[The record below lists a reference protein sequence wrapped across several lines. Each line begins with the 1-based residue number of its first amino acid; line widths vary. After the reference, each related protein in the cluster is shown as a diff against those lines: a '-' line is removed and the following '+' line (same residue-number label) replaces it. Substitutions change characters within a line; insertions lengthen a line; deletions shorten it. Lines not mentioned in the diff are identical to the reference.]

1 MAFAR
6 NWRHA
11 WVSETPERVSIRE
24 IPSLNS
30 VFSEAFTERYRKDGM
45 VGVRVPHLNPAVWKF
60 AITDA
65 EDGAMVWRNARDGV
79 AAFNMVHRSG
89 VEGWMGP
96 LAVHPDYQGQGI
108 GKMIVNTG
116 VEWLKKHGATVI
128 GLETMPRTM
137 DNVGFYSSLGF
148 TPGHLTVTVTLDT
161 ARSGIQSTLMS
172 SLSVHERELALRQCR
187 QMLQQLIPGYDY
199 TREIVLTAHHEL
211 GDTVFVRK
219 GSGNEIV
226 SFAICHS
233 VPLVEGRATEEMR
246 VLKMVA
252 RTEADFDHLVTQ
264 LCAHARAKAGRRV
277 AIRVQGHYGDVYRR
291 LMARGARV
299 RWTDLR
305 MSLHEYAESRPAD
318 GGIVLSNWEI

>member
-11 WVSETPERVSIRE
+11 WVAEAPERVSIRE
-24 IPSLNS
+24 IASLNA

-60 AITDA
+60 AIADA
-65 EDGAMVWRNARDGV
+65 EEGAMIWRNARDGI

-96 LAVHPDYQGQGI
+96 LAVHPDYQGQGV
-108 GKMIVNTG
+108 GKIVVSTG
-116 VEWLKKHGATVI
+116 VEWLKKRGATVI

-137 DNVGFYSSLGF
+137 DNVGFYSALGF
-148 TPGHLTVTVTLDT
+148 VPGHLTVTVTLEA
-161 ARSGIQSTLMS
+161 ARAGIQATTIS
-172 SLSVHERELALRQCR
+172 SLNPHERELALRQCR
-187 QMLQQLIPGYDY
+187 AMLEQLSPGYDY
-199 TREIVLTAHHEL
+199 TREIVLTEQHDL
-211 GDTVFVRK
+211 GDTLFVRK
-219 GSGNEIV
+219 GFDV
-226 SFAICHS
+226 LSFAVCHS

-252 RTEADFDHLVTQ
+252 KSEADFDHLVTQ
-264 LCAHARAKAGRRV
+264 LCAHARVRGAKRV
-277 AIRVQGHYGDVYRR
+277 AIRVQGQYSSVYRR
-291 LMARGARV
+291 LIARGARV

-305 MSLHEYAESRPAD
+305 MSVHDFAEVKPGNA
-318 GGIVLSNWEI
+318 GIVLSNWEI

>member
-11 WVSETPERVSIRE
+11 WVSETPERVSVRE
-24 IPSLNS
+24 IPSLNA

-45 VGVRVPHLNPAVWKF
+45 VGVRVPYLNPAVWKF

-65 EDGAMVWRNARDGV
+65 EEGAMIWRNARDGI

-108 GKMIVNTG
+108 GKMMVTSG
-116 VEWLKKHGATVI
+116 VEWLKKKGAKVI

-148 TPGHLTVTVTLDT
+148 TPGHLTVTVTLEA

-172 SLSVHERELALRQCR
+172 SLDPHERELALRQCK
-187 QMLQQLIPGYDY
+187 QLVEQLLPGYDY
-199 TREIVLTAHHEL
+199 TREIVLTAQHGL
-211 GDTVFVRK
+211 GDTLFVRK
-219 GSGNEIV
+219 GSEVV
-226 SFAICHS
+226 SFAISHS

-252 RTEADFDHLVTQ
+252 RSESDFDHLVTQ
-264 LCAHARAKAGRRV
+264 LCAHARAKSGRRV
-277 AIRVQGHYGDVYRR
+277 AIRVQGQYSEVYRR

-305 MSLHEYAESRPAD
+305 MAVNEYPESRPAKD
-318 GGIVLSNWEI
+318 GVVLSNWEI

>member
-1 MAFAR
+1 MAFVR

-11 WVSETPERVSIRE
+11 WVAETPERVSIRE
-24 IPSLNS
+24 ILALNA

-65 EDGAMVWRNARDGV
+65 EDGAMIWRNARDGI

-108 GKMIVNTG
+108 GKMVVSSG
-116 VEWLKKHGATVI
+116 VDWLKKAGARVI

-137 DNVGFYSSLGF
+137 DNVGFYSTLGF
-148 TPGHLTVTVTLDT
+148 TPGHLTVTVTLEAARAGLQAT
-161 ARSGIQSTLMS
+161 AMS
-172 SLSVHERELALRQCR
+172 ALNPHERELALRQCR
-187 QMLQQLIPGYDY
+187 QLLEKLAPGYDY
-199 TREIVLTAHHEL
+199 TREIILTAQHQL
-211 GDTVFVRK
+211 GDTLFTRQ
-219 GSGNEIV
+219 GNEIL
-226 SFAICHS
+226 SFAVCHS
-233 VPLVEGRATEEMR
+233 VPLVEGRATDEMR

-252 RTEADFDHLVTQ
+252 ATEGDFDHLETQ
-264 LCAHARAKAGRRV
+264 LCAHARVKGSKRV
-277 AIRVQGHYGDVYRR
+277 AIRVQGQYSDVYRR
-291 LMARGARV
+291 LVARGARV

-305 MSLHEYAESRPAD
+305 MSLHDYAEARPD
-318 GGIVLSNWEI
+318 NGGIVLSNWEI

>member
-11 WVSETPERVSIRE
+11 WVAETPERVNIRE
-24 IPSLNS
+24 IASLNA

-60 AITDA
+60 AIADA
-65 EDGAMVWRNARDGV
+65 EDGAMIWRNARDGI

-108 GKMIVNTG
+108 GKMIVSTG
-116 VEWLKKHGATVI
+116 VEWLKKQGARVI

-137 DNVGFYSSLGF
+137 DNVGFYSTLGF
-148 TPGHLTVTVTLDT
+148 VPGHLTVTVTLE
-161 ARSGIQSTLMS
+161 AVRAGIQSTTVS
-172 SLSVHERELALRQCR
+172 SLTPHERELALRQCR
-187 QMLQQLIPGYDY
+187 ALLDGLAAGYDY
-199 TREIVLTAHHEL
+199 TREILLTEQHEL
-211 GDTVFVRK
+211 GDTLFVRK
-219 GSGNEIV
+219 GAEV
-226 SFAICHS
+226 LSFAVCHS

-252 RTEADFDHLVTQ
+252 KSESDFDHLVTQ
-264 LCAHARAKAGRRV
+264 LCAHARVRGARRV
-277 AIRVQGHYGDVYRR
+277 AIRVQGQYSSIYRR
-291 LMARGARV
+291 LISRGARV

-305 MSLHEYAESRPAD
+305 MSVGDFAEGKPAN

>member
-11 WVSETPERVSIRE
+11 WVAETPERVSLRE
-24 IPSLNS
+24 IPSLNG

-65 EDGAMVWRNARDGV
+65 EEGAMIWRNARDGI

-96 LAVHPDYQGQGI
+96 LAVHPDCQAQGI
-108 GKMIVNTG
+108 GKMIVSSG
-116 VEWLKKHGATVI
+116 VEWLKKHGAKVI

-137 DNVGFYSSLGF
+137 DNVGFYSALGF
-148 TPGHLTVTVTLDT
+148 APGHLTVTVTLEA
-161 ARSGIQSTLMS
+161 ARGGLQAIGMS
-172 SLSVHERELALRQCR
+172 ALNPHERELAIRQCGHLLE
-187 QMLQQLIPGYDY
+187 QMAPGYDY
-199 TREIVLTAHHEL
+199 TREIVLTAQHEL
-211 GDTVFVRK
+211 GETVFVRN
-219 GSGNEIV
+219 GSDV
-226 SFAICHS
+226 QSFAICHS

-264 LCAHARAKAGRRV
+264 LCAHARVRGSKRV
-277 AIRVQGHYGDVYRR
+277 AIRVQGQYSDVYRR
-291 LMARGARV
+291 LIARGARV

-305 MSLHEYAESRPAD
+305 MSLHGYAESRPAN

>member
-11 WVSETPERVSIRE
+11 WVAENAERVNIRE
-24 IPSLNS
+24 IASLNA

-45 VGVRVPHLNPAVWKF
+45 VGVRVPHLNPSVWKF
-60 AITDA
+60 AIADA
-65 EDGAMVWRNARDGV
+65 EDGAMIWRNARDGI

-108 GKMIVNTG
+108 GKMIVSSG
-116 VEWLKKHGATVI
+116 VEWLKKQGARVI

-137 DNVGFYSSLGF
+137 DNVGFYSTLGF
-148 TPGHLTVTVTLDT
+148 VPGHLTVTVTLEA
-161 ARSGIQSTLMS
+161 ARAGIQSTTIS
-172 SLSVHERELALRQCR
+172 SLNPHERELALRQCR
-187 QMLQQLIPGYDY
+187 ALLEQLAPGYDY
-199 TREIVLTAHHEL
+199 TREILLTAQHDL
-211 GDTVFVRK
+211 GDTLFVRK
-219 GSGNEIV
+219 GFDV
-226 SFAICHS
+226 LAFAICHS

-252 RTEADFDHLVTQ
+252 RSEADFDHLVTQ
-264 LCAHARAKAGRRV
+264 LCAHARVRGARRV
-277 AIRVQGHYGDVYRR
+277 AIRVQGQYSNVYRR
-291 LMARGARV
+291 LITRGARV

-305 MSLHEYAESRPAD
+305 MAVHDYAEAVPAD

>member
-11 WVSETPERVSIRE
+11 WVSETPERVSVRE
-24 IPSLNS
+24 IPALNA
-30 VFSEAFTERYRKDGM
+30 VFSEAFTERYRRDGM

-65 EDGAMVWRNARDGV
+65 EDGAMIWRNARDGI

-96 LAVHPDYQGQGI
+96 LAVHPDYQSQGV
-108 GKMIVNTG
+108 GKMIVSSG
-116 VEWLKKHGATVI
+116 VEWLKKAGAKVI

-148 TPGHLTVTVTLDT
+148 TPGYLTVTVTLEA
-161 ARSGIQSTLMS
+161 ARAGIQATAMS
-172 SLSVHERELALRQCR
+172 SLNPHERELALRQCR
-187 QMLQQLIPGYDY
+187 ALVEQLTPGYDY
-199 TREIVLTAHHEL
+199 TREIVLTAQHQL
-211 GDTVFVRK
+211 GDTLFVRK
-219 GSGNEIV
+219 GNDV
-226 SFAICHS
+226 LSFAVCHS
-233 VPLVEGRATEEMR
+233 VPLVEGRVTDEMR

-252 RTEADFDHLVTQ
+252 RSEADFDQLVTQ
-264 LCAHARAKAGRRV
+264 LCAHARVKSARRV
-277 AIRVQGHYGDVYRR
+277 AIRVQGQYGDIYRR
-291 LMARGARV
+291 LVARGARV

-305 MSLHEYAESRPAD
+305 MSLHEYAELRPAN

>member
-1 MAFAR
+1 MAFVR
-6 NWRHA
+6 NWRQA
-11 WVSETPERVSIRE
+11 WVAETPERVSVSE
-24 IPSLNS
+24 IASLNA

-65 EDGAMVWRNARDGV
+65 EEGAMIWRNARDGI

-108 GKMIVNTG
+108 GKMIVSSG
-116 VEWLKKHGATVI
+116 VEWLKKSGASVI

-137 DNVGFYSSLGF
+137 DNVGFYSTLGF
-148 TPGHLTVTVTLDT
+148 VPGHLTITVTLEA
-161 ARSGIQSTLMS
+161 ARAGIQSTMIS
-172 SLSVHERELALRQCR
+172 SLNPHERELAIRQCR
-187 QMLQQLIPGYDY
+187 VLLDHLAPGYDY
-199 TREIVLTAHHEL
+199 TREIVLTAQHQL
-211 GDTVFVRK
+211 GDTLFMRK
-219 GSGNEIV
+219 GFEV
-226 SFAICHS
+226 TAFAVCHS

-252 RTEADFDHLVTQ
+252 RSETDFDQLVTQ
-264 LCAHARAKAGRRV
+264 LCAHARAKAARRV
-277 AIRVQGHYGDVYRR
+277 AIRVQGQYSDVYRR
-291 LMARGARV
+291 LMGRGARV

-305 MSLHEYAESRPAD
+305 MSVHDRAESRPAD

>member
-11 WVSETPERVSIRE
+11 WVAETPERVSIRE
-24 IPSLNS
+24 IPSLNG

-60 AITDA
+60 AIADA
-65 EDGAMVWRNARDGV
+65 EDGAMIWRNARDGI
-79 AAFNMVHRSG
+79 AAFNMVHLSG

-96 LAVHPDYQGQGI
+96 LAVHPDCQAQGI
-108 GKMIVNTG
+108 GKMIVSSG
-116 VEWLKKHGATVI
+116 VEWLKKHGAKVI

-137 DNVGFYSSLGF
+137 DNVGFYSALGF
-148 TPGHLTVTVTLDT
+148 APGHLTVTVTLEA
-161 ARSGIQSTLMS
+161 ARGGLQAIGMAALNP
-172 SLSVHERELALRQCR
+172 HERELAIRQC
-187 QMLQQLIPGYDY
+187 LHLLEQLAPGYDY
-199 TREIVLTAHHEL
+199 TREIVLTAQHQL
-211 GDTVFVRK
+211 GDTLFVRK
-219 GSGNEIV
+219 GNEV
-226 SFAICHS
+226 QSFAICHS

-252 RTEADFDHLVTQ
+252 GTEADFDHLVTQ
-264 LCAHARAKAGRRV
+264 LCAHARVKGSKRV
-277 AIRVQGHYGDVYRR
+277 AIRVQGQYSDVYRR
-291 LMARGARV
+291 LIARGARV

-305 MSLHEYAESRPAD
+305 MSLHDYAEARPAN

>member
-11 WVSETPERVSIRE
+11 WVTETPERVSVRE
-24 IPSLNS
+24 IPALNG

-65 EDGAMVWRNARDGV
+65 EDGAMIWRNARDGI

-108 GKMIVNTG
+108 GKIIVNSG
-116 VEWLKKHGATVI
+116 IEWLKRRGAKVI

-148 TPGHLTVTVTLDT
+148 TPGHLTVTVTLEA
-161 ARSGIQSTLMS
+161 ARAGIQATAMS
-172 SLSVHERELALRQCR
+172 SLNPHERELALRQCR
-187 QMLQQLIPGYDY
+187 ALVDQLAPGYDY
-199 TREIVLTAHHEL
+199 TREIVLTAQHQL
-211 GDTVFVRK
+211 GDTLFVRK
-219 GSGNEIV
+219 GNEII
-226 SFAICHS
+226 SFAVCHS
-233 VPLVEGRATEEMR
+233 VPLVEGRVTDEMR

-252 RTEADFDHLVTQ
+252 KGAADFDQLVTQ
-264 LCAHARAKAGRRV
+264 LCAYARVKSARRV
-277 AIRVQGHYGDVYRR
+277 AVRVQGQYGDIYRR
-291 LMARGARV
+291 LVTRGARV

-305 MSLHEYAESRPAD
+305 MSLHEYAEARPAN

>member
-11 WVSETPERVSIRE
+11 WVAETPERVNIHE
-24 IPSLNS
+24 IASLNA

-45 VGVRVPHLNPAVWKF
+45 VGVRVPHLNPSVWKF
-60 AITDA
+60 AISDA
-65 EDGAMVWRNARDGV
+65 EEGAMIWRNARDGI

-108 GKMIVNTG
+108 GKMIVSSG
-116 VEWLKKHGATVI
+116 VEWLKKQGARVI

-137 DNVGFYSSLGF
+137 DNVGFYSTLGF
-148 TPGHLTVTVTLDT
+148 VPGHLTVTVTLEA
-161 ARSGIQSTLMS
+161 ARAGIQSTTIS
-172 SLSVHERELALRQCR
+172 SLNPHERELALRQCR
-187 QMLQQLIPGYDY
+187 ALIEQLAPGYDY
-199 TREIVLTAHHEL
+199 TREILLTAQHDL
-211 GDTVFVRK
+211 GDTLFVRK
-219 GSGNEIV
+219 GFDV
-226 SFAICHS
+226 LAFAVCHS

-252 RTEADFDHLVTQ
+252 KSEADFDHLVTQ
-264 LCAHARAKAGRRV
+264 LCAHARVRGARRV
-277 AIRVQGHYGDVYRR
+277 AIRVQGQYSNIYRR
-291 LMARGARV
+291 LITRGARV

-305 MSLHEYAESRPAD
+305 MAVHDYAEAVPAD

>member
-1 MAFAR
+1 MAFVR

-11 WVSETPERVSIRE
+11 WVAETPERVSIRE
-24 IPSLNS
+24 IIALNA

-65 EDGAMVWRNARDGV
+65 EDGAMIWRNARDGI

-108 GKMIVNTG
+108 GKMVVSTG
-116 VEWLKKHGATVI
+116 VDWLKKAGARVI

-137 DNVGFYSSLGF
+137 DNVGFYSTLGF
-148 TPGHLTVTVTLDT
+148 TPGHLTVTVTLEAARAGLQAT
-161 ARSGIQSTLMS
+161 AMS
-172 SLSVHERELALRQCR
+172 ALNPHERELALRQCR
-187 QMLQQLIPGYDY
+187 QLLDKLAPGYDY
-199 TREIVLTAHHEL
+199 TREIILTAQHQL
-211 GDTVFVRK
+211 GDTLFMRQ
-219 GSGNEIV
+219 GNEIL
-226 SFAICHS
+226 SFAVCHS

-252 RTEADFDHLVTQ
+252 ATEGDFDHLVTQ
-264 LCAHARAKAGRRV
+264 LCAHARVKGSKRV
-277 AIRVQGHYGDVYRR
+277 AIRVQGQYSDVYRR
-291 LMARGARV
+291 LVARGARV

-305 MSLHEYAESRPAD
+305 MSLHDYAESRPGG

>member
-11 WVSETPERVSIRE
+11 WVSETPERVSTRE
-24 IPSLNS
+24 IPALNA

-45 VGVRVPHLNPAVWKF
+45 VGVRVPHLNPAVWRF

-65 EDGAMVWRNARDGV
+65 VDGAMIWRNAREGI

-108 GKMIVNTG
+108 GKMIVTTG
-116 VEWLKKHGATVI
+116 VDWLKKAGAKVI

-148 TPGHLTVTVTLDT
+148 TPGHLTVTVTLDA

-172 SLSVHERELALRQCR
+172 TLDPHERELAIRQCR
-187 QMLQQLIPGYDY
+187 QMLHQLMPGYDY
-199 TREIVLTAHHEL
+199 TREIVLTAQHEL

-219 GSGNEIV
+219 GNDVV
-226 SFAICHS
+226 SFAIFHS

-246 VLKMVA
+246 VLKIVA
-252 RTEADFDHLVTQ
+252 RSEADFDHLVTQ

-277 AIRVQGHYGDVYRR
+277 AIRVQGHYSEVYRR

-305 MSLHEYAESRPAD
+305 MSVHNYAETHPTG

>member
-11 WVSETPERVSIRE
+11 WVSETPERVSVRE
-24 IPSLNS
+24 IPALNA
-30 VFSEAFTERYRKDGM
+30 VFSEAFTERYRRDGM

-65 EDGAMVWRNARDGV
+65 EDGAMIWRNARDGI

-96 LAVHPDYQGQGI
+96 LAVHPDYQSQGV
-108 GKMIVNTG
+108 GKMIVSSG
-116 VEWLKKHGATVI
+116 VEWLKKAGAKVI

-148 TPGHLTVTVTLDT
+148 TPGYLTVTVTLEA
-161 ARSGIQSTLMS
+161 ARAGIQATAMS
-172 SLSVHERELALRQCR
+172 SLNPHERELALRQCR
-187 QMLQQLIPGYDY
+187 ALVEQLTPGYDY
-199 TREIVLTAHHEL
+199 TREIVLTAQHQL
-211 GDTVFVRK
+211 GDTLFVRK
-219 GSGNEIV
+219 GNDV
-226 SFAICHS
+226 LSFAVCHS
-233 VPLVEGRATEEMR
+233 VPLVEGRVTDEMR

-252 RTEADFDHLVTQ
+252 RSEADFDQLVTQ
-264 LCAHARAKAGRRV
+264 LCAHARVKSARRV
-277 AIRVQGHYGDVYRR
+277 AIRVQGQYGDIYRR
-291 LMARGARV
+291 LVARGARV

-305 MSLHEYAESRPAD
+305 MSLHEYAESRPAG

>member
-11 WVSETPERVSIRE
+11 WVSESPERVSVRE
-24 IPSLNS
+24 IPALNA
-30 VFSEAFTERYRKDGM
+30 VFSEAFTERYRRDGM

-65 EDGAMVWRNARDGV
+65 EDGAMIWRNARDGI

-96 LAVHPDYQGQGI
+96 LAVHPDYQSQGV
-108 GKMIVNTG
+108 GKMIVSSG
-116 VEWLKKHGATVI
+116 VEWLKKAGAKVI

-148 TPGHLTVTVTLDT
+148 TPGHLTVTVTLEA
-161 ARSGIQSTLMS
+161 ARAGIQATAMS
-172 SLSVHERELALRQCR
+172 SLNPHERELALRQCR
-187 QMLQQLIPGYDY
+187 ALVDQLATGYDY
-199 TREIVLTAHHEL
+199 TREIVLTAQHQL
-211 GDTVFVRK
+211 GDTLFVRK
-219 GSGNEIV
+219 GNDV
-226 SFAICHS
+226 LSFAVCHS
-233 VPLVEGRATEEMR
+233 VPLVEGRVTDEMR

-252 RTEADFDHLVTQ
+252 RSEADFDQLVTQ
-264 LCAHARAKAGRRV
+264 LCAHARVKSARRV
-277 AIRVQGHYGDVYRR
+277 AIRVQGQYGDIYRR
-291 LMARGARV
+291 LVARGARV

-305 MSLHEYAESRPAD
+305 MSLHEYAESRPAN

>member
-11 WVSETPERVSIRE
+11 WVAETPERVSTVE
-24 IPSLNS
+24 IPALNA

-45 VGVRVPHLNPAVWKF
+45 VGVRVPHLNPAVWRF

-65 EDGAMVWRNARDGV
+65 EEGAMIWRNARDGI

-108 GKMIVNTG
+108 GKMIVSSG
-116 VEWLKKHGATVI
+116 VEWLKKNGAKVI

-148 TPGHLTVTVTLDT
+148 SPGHLTVTVTLE
-161 ARSGIQSTLMS
+161 AERAGIQAIAMS
-172 SLSVHERELALRQCR
+172 ALNPHERELALRQCR
-187 QMLQQLIPGYDY
+187 HLLDQLMPGYDY
-199 TREIVLTAHHEL
+199 TREIILTAQPQL
-211 GDTVFVRK
+211 GDTLFVRK
-219 GSGNEIV
+219 GNDV
-226 SFAICHS
+226 LSFAICHS
-233 VPLVEGRATEEMR
+233 VPLVEGRATEETR

-252 RTEADFDHLVTQ
+252 RTESDFDHLVTQ
-264 LCAHARAKAGRRV
+264 LCAHARVKGSKRV
-277 AIRVQGHYGDVYRR
+277 AIRVQGQYSDVYRR

-305 MSLHEYAESRPAD
+305 MSMHEYAESRPVS

>member
-1 MAFAR
+1 MAFVR
-6 NWRHA
+6 NWRQA
-11 WVSETPERVSIRE
+11 WVAETPERVSTIE
-24 IPSLNS
+24 IPGLNA

-45 VGVRVPHLNPAVWKF
+45 AGVRVPHLNPAVWKF

-65 EDGAMVWRNARDGV
+65 EDGAMIWRNARDGI

-108 GKMIVNTG
+108 GKMIVSAG
-116 VEWLKKHGATVI
+116 VEWLKKKGAKVI

-137 DNVGFYSSLGF
+137 DNVGFYSTLGF
-148 TPGHLTVTVTLDT
+148 TPGHLTVTVTLEA
-161 ARSGIQSTLMS
+161 ARAGIQATAMS
-172 SLSVHERELALRQCR
+172 ALNSHERELALSQCR
-187 QMLQQLIPGYDY
+187 RLLEQLCPGYDY
-199 TREIVLTAHHEL
+199 TREIVLTAQHRL

-219 GSGNEIV
+219 GNDV
-226 SFAICHS
+226 LSFAVCHS
-233 VPLVEGRATEEMR
+233 VPLVEGRATEEVR

-252 RTEADFDHLVTQ
+252 RTEADFDQLVTQ
-264 LCAHARAKAGRRV
+264 LCADARAKGSRRI
-277 AIRVQGHYGDVYRR
+277 AIRVQGQYGDVYRR
-291 LMARGARV
+291 LIARGARV

-305 MSLHEYAESRPAD
+305 MSVHEYAESRPAN

>member
-11 WVSETPERVSIRE
+11 WISDAPERVTTRE
-24 IPSLNS
+24 IPQLNA
-30 VFSEAFTERYRKDGM
+30 VFSESFTERYRKDGM

-60 AITDA
+60 AIADA
-65 EDGAMVWRNARDGV
+65 EEGAMIWRTARDSI
-79 AAFNMVHRSG
+79 AAFNMVHQSG

-108 GKMIVNTG
+108 GKAIVTAG
-116 VEWLKKHGATVI
+116 VDWLKQRGATVI

-148 TPGHLTVTVTLDT
+148 TPGHLTLTVTLEA
-161 ARSGIQSTLMS
+161 ARAGIQSISVATLNP
-172 SLSVHERELALRQCR
+172 HERELALRQCR
-187 QMLQQLIPGYDY
+187 QLLVELAPGYDY
-199 TREIVLTAHHEL
+199 TREIVLTAQHEL
-211 GDTVFVRK
+211 GDTIMIRNGADVRA
-219 GSGNEIV
+219 
-226 SFAICHS
+226 FAICHS
-233 VPLVEGRATEEMR
+233 APLVEGRATDEMR
-246 VLKMVA
+246 VLKIVA
-252 RTEADFDHLVTQ
+252 RSEADFDTLVTQ
-264 LCAHARAKAGRRV
+264 LCAHARIRSARRI
-277 AIRVQGHYGDVYRR
+277 AIRVQGQYTHVYRR

-305 MSLHEYAESRPAD
+305 MSVHGFAESRPAG

>member
-1 MAFAR
+1 VAFAR

-11 WVSETPERVSIRE
+11 WVAETPERVSVRE
-24 IPSLNS
+24 ITSLNA

-65 EDGAMVWRNARDGV
+65 EGGAMIWRNARDGI

-96 LAVHPDYQGQGI
+96 LAVHPDYQGQGV
-108 GKMIVNTG
+108 GKMVVSSG
-116 VEWLKKHGATVI
+116 VEWLKQNGAKVI

-137 DNVGFYSSLGF
+137 DNVGFYSTLGF
-148 TPGHLTVTVTLDT
+148 VPGHLTVTVTLEA
-161 ARSGIQSTLMS
+161 ARAGIQSTAMS
-172 SLSVHERELALRQCR
+172 SLNPHERELALSQCR
-187 QMLQQLIPGYDY
+187 ALLHQLAPGYDY
-199 TREIVLTAHHEL
+199 TREIILTAQHQL
-211 GDTVFVRK
+211 GDTLFTRK
-219 GSGNEIV
+219 GSDV
-226 SFAICHS
+226 TAFAICHS

-252 RTEADFDHLVTQ
+252 RSEAEFDQLVTQ
-264 LCAHARAKAGRRV
+264 LCAHARVKASRRV
-277 AIRVQGHYGDVYRR
+277 AIRVQGLYTDVYRR

-305 MSLHEYAESRPAD
+305 MSIHDHAESRPQG

>member
-1 MAFAR
+1 MAE
-6 NWRHA
+6 
-11 WVSETPERVSIRE
+11 VPERVSVRE
-24 IPSLNS
+24 IPSLNG
-30 VFSEAFTERYRKDGM
+30 VFSDAFTDRYRKDGM

-65 EDGAMVWRNARDGV
+65 EEGAMIWRNARDGI

-108 GKMIVNTG
+108 GKIIVSSG
-116 VEWLKKHGATVI
+116 IEWLKKNGARVI

-137 DNVGFYSSLGF
+137 DNVGFYSTLGF
-148 TPGHLTVTVTLDT
+148 APGHLTVTVTLEAARAGFQAT
-161 ARSGIQSTLMS
+161 AMSGLNP
-172 SLSVHERELALRQCR
+172 HERELALRQCHI
-187 QMLQQLIPGYDY
+187 LLDQLMPGYDY
-199 TREIVLTAHHEL
+199 TREIILTAQHQL
-211 GDTVFVRK
+211 GDTLFVRK
-219 GSGNEIV
+219 GNDIL
-226 SFAICHS
+226 SFAVCHA

-252 RTEADFDHLVTQ
+252 RSESDFDHLVTQ
-264 LCAHARAKAGRRV
+264 LCAHARGRGSRRV

-291 LMARGARV
+291 LVARGARV

-305 MSLHEYAESRPAD
+305 MSLNEYAESRAAD
-318 GGIVLSNWEI
+318 GGVVLSNWEI